1 MARAKEQGKVLLVD
15 DEDVIRE
22 ALEELLSACGYT
34 VSTANSVDNAIKV
47 LEQKPDIEAIVSD
60 MKMPGKEGVQIL
72 PWLNANKRMVPV
84 LFLTGFGA
92 LETCQEAVRGGAFD
106 YILKPIEDKEKL
118 LIPLRHAMEKVRL
131 ERMNEELKLDILRM
145 AEEHERLLESILND
159 AQTKDRVQ
167 DKIGEIVKK
176 WDSRA

>member
-1 MARAKEQGKVLLVD
+1 MARAKEQGNVLLVD
-15 DEDVIRE
+15 DEDEIRE

-47 LEQKPDIEAIVSD
+47 LEKKADIEAIVSD
-60 MKMPGKEGVQIL
+60 MKMPGKQGVEIL
-72 PWLNANKRMVPV
+72 PYLNENKRAIPV
-84 LFLTGFGA
+84 LFLTGFGT

-118 LIPLRHAMEKVRL
+118 LIPLRHAIERSRL
-131 ERMNEELKLDILRM
+131 EKMNEELKIDILRM

-159 AQTKDRVQ
+159 AQTKDKVQ
-167 DKIGEIVKK
+167 DKISAIVKK
-176 WDSRA
+176 WDSR